1 MVFCTQPHSLGGFLN
16 IVGMSHEVKKGAGG
30 DSIETGTKKRYS
42 IRMIKA
48 EIQDQL
54 LLNHL
59 DNIHQD
65 GMSVFVMADGLFRGA
80 LFHGTRF
87 VNQMRSNH
95 RLGILETLV
104 LGQACLSTALMIPTM
119 KGRGR
124 LSFRYDTNGPAAGFS
139 TEADSAGTV
148 RGYLLQDPI
157 PLSKPLE
164 SWDLEPFLG
173 PGTITVSR
181 FNEGAREP
189 QTGSVEIR
197 HRNIAQD
204 LTWYFAQSEQIY
216 TAFNTSIQF
225 DKEGRVVGAGGMFLQ
240 RLPATGGLSGKE
252 LAERLAYEQETTEA
266 VEHAFQ
272 SAPSYGQWFSEGGDR
287 DDIIH
292 GLFRDFRPAVA
303 LERDILFDC
312 PCSRERYLA
321 AIRNLGKDE
330 VADMK
335 RSGPDPLE
343 VICHNCGS
351 IYHIPV
357 AEL

>member
-1 MVFCTQPHSLGGFLN
+1 
-16 IVGMSHEVKKGAGG
+16 MSRKVIDTVKKFEY
-30 DSIETGTKKRYS
+30 IKY
-42 IRMIKA
+42 MIKA
-48 EIQDQL
+48 EIKDQQ

-59 DNIHQD
+59 DTIHKD

-80 LFHGTRF
+80 FFHGTRF
-87 VNQMRSNH
+87 VNQMRANH
-95 RLGILETLV
+95 KLGILETLV

-124 LSFRYDTNGPAAGFS
+124 LNFRYDTNGPVAGFS
-139 TEADSAGTV
+139 TEADSTGTV

-157 PLSKPLE
+157 PLDKPLE

-204 LTWYFAQSEQIY
+204 LAWYFAQSEQIY

-225 DKEGRVVGAGGMFLQ
+225 NKEGQVIGAGGMFLQ
-240 RLPATGGLSGKE
+240 KMPALGGLTGKE
-252 LAERLAYEQETTEA
+252 LQERMTYEEEITA
-266 VEHAFQ
+266 AAEHAFQ
-272 SAPSYGQWFSEGGDR
+272 AAPSYGQWFSEGGDR
-287 DDIIH
+287 DDVIY
-292 GLFRDFRPAVA
+292 GLFRDFKPTVA
-303 LERDILFDC
+303 LERDILFEC
-312 PCSRERYLA
+312 PCSRERYLSS
-321 AIRNLGKDE
+321 IRNLGKDE
-330 VADMK
+330 VEDMK
-335 RSGPDPLE
+335 KNGPNPLE
-343 VICHNCGS
+343 IICHNCGS